1 MKALPPLPDA
11 LAPLASRYSQGPRQ
25 LAAPGPTREQ
35 LEQAIAIAARAP
47 DHLGLA
53 PWRFVLVGA
62 GQRARLGELFAA
74 AAQRRGAPAAE
85 VERAPHHAAKAPVLL
100 AAVARVREDV
110 AEVPAHEQ
118 WICVGAA
125 LMNLLDALHLQGFGA
140 KLISGDSV
148 HDTALQAAFC
158 GPGERLVAWVVCGT
172 PTGVGQPRRGE
183 QARQRLVDWC

>member
-1 MKALPPLPDA
+1 MDA
-11 LAPLASRYSQGPRQ
+11 LESLATRYSQGPRQ
-25 LAAPGPTREQ
+25 LAAPGPDRAQ
-35 LEQAIAIAARAP
+35 LEQAVALAARAP
-47 DHLGLA
+47 DHGGLA
-53 PWRFVLVGA
+53 PWRLVLVGA

-74 AAQRRGAPAAE
+74 AARRRGAPAAE

-125 LMNLLDALHLQGFGA
+125 LMNLLDALQLQGFGA
-140 KLISGDSV
+140 KLISGDTV
-148 HDTALQAAFC
+148 DDAALQAAFC

-172 PTGVGQPRRGE
+172 PTAPGRARRAE
-183 QARQRLVDWC
+183 APVARLADWA